1 MKSGRY
7 THSVA
12 RYTGPAANGVQVVG
26 GSNPLA
32 PTNKSRTYVLTF
44 SSVTGVWYTASTV
57 TAVKKR
63 VGLSLPR

>member
-32 PTNKSRTYVLTF
+32 PTNNSPVNQYVI
-44 SSVTGVWYTASTV
+44 
-57 TAVKKR
+57 
-63 VGLSLPR
+63 